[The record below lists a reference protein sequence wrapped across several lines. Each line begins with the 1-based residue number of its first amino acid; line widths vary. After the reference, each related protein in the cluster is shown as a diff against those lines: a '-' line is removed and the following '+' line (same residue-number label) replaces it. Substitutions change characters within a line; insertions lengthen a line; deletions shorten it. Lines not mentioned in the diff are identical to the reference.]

1 MADDDR
7 NPLTETLLLILTG
20 PPGTAQQLAG
30 GAFRSLVAG
39 ALNALSGGIQGHPRP
54 RNPGPVAPERRKDET
69 TGTSR

>member
-30 GAFRSLVAG
+30 GAFRSLVGG
-39 ALNALSGGIQGHPRP
+39 ALNALSGGIQGYPRTP
-54 RNPGPVAPERRKDET
+54 KRGRVANEHETDET
-69 TGTSR
+69 TANRR